1 MHIVKIPKG
10 GGRYRTIYVPNPEE
24 KRRLKA
30 LVPALNERA
39 AHHDPHRVMHGFMP
53 GRSPVTNAMQH
64 RGYAYSLSF
73 DLENFF
79 DHVTPKQVDA
89 VLGFPFST
97 HDRYHICFVHRRAR
111 QGLPTSPALANIAAS
126 PMVKEIMSLR
136 QMGRFGWTFV
146 FTTYA
151 DDLTFSF
158 DRFATSLWLKRTVPE
173 IVSRHGFKLNPDKTR
188 LQAASAGRR
197 MITGVAVDNTTV
209 LRVPRR
215 IKRKIRAAWHQAWQ
229 KKSPVERAQARTGYH
244 GLNEWARLK
253 LPAGYSP
260 PPDGPPGQQVVIGVP
275 LGNTHVV
282 TFALYYRK
290 FP

>member
-10 GGRYRTIYVPNPEE
+10 NGRFRTIYVPNPEE
-24 KRRLKA
+24 KRRLSA
-30 LVPALNERA
+30 LVAPLNGRAL
-39 AHHDPHRVMHGFMP
+39 HHDTHRVMHGFMP
-53 GRSPVTNAMQH
+53 GRSPVTNALQH

-79 DHVTPKQVDA
+79 DHVTPAHVDA

-97 HDRYHICFVHRRAR
+97 HDRYHICFVRSRAR

-173 IVSRHGFKLNPDKTR
+173 IVRQHGFKINPEKTR
-188 LQAASAGRR
+188 LQSAVAGRR

-209 LRVPRR
+209 LRVPRH
-215 IKRKIRAAWHQAWQ
+215 IKRKIRAARH
-229 KKSPVERAQARTGYH
+229 KFFKTRSPAVRGQLR

-260 PPDGPPGQQVVIGVP
+260 PPDGPPGQQIVVGVP